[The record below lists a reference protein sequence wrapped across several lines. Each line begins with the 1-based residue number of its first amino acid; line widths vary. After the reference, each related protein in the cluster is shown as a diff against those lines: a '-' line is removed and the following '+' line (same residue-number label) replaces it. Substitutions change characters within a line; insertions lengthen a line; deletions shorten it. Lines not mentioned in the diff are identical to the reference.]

1 MLGTSLAPP
10 TASLAQFS
18 SQIPTIVRMIA
29 VLKKQR
35 SIGGIIL
42 PNVRQFIL
50 VDGVRGYFH
59 RQETGPYREWRFE
72 MPTAIPHPGQPARL
86 LFKSSNVS
94 ENSNAKI
101 GSGAALLIAWTVM
114 MMIFAAVVPSPE
126 PTTMDP
132 FQLLATF

>member
-1 MLGTSLAPP
+1 
-10 TASLAQFS
+10 
-18 SQIPTIVRMIA
+18 
-29 VLKKQR
+29 
-35 SIGGIIL
+35 
-42 PNVRQFIL
+42 
-50 VDGVRGYFH
+50 
-59 RQETGPYREWRFE
+59 

-86 LFKSSNVS
+86 FFKSSNVS

-114 MMIFAAVVPSPE
+114 MMIFSAVVPSPE